1 MVSALNTM
9 GVMSP
14 LSVATATLIS
24 TLLYL
29 QKTHQSVPLETTSDL
44 SVATTTLISTLLYLQ
59 KTHLSVSLETTSD
72 LSVATTTVISTL
84 LYLQKTHLS
93 VSLEMTSDLSVSSF
107 IDICL
112 HCCACK
118 KTHMSVKVPLQT
130 TSDLQSCQPFIRL

>member
-29 QKTHQSVPLETTSDL
+29 QKTHLSVPLETTSDL
-44 SVATTTLISTLLYLQ
+44 SVTTTTLISTLLYLQ
-59 KTHLSVSLETTSD
+59 KTHLSVPPETTSD
-72 LSVATTTVISTL
+72 LSVS
-84 LYLQKTHLS
+84 S
-93 VSLEMTSDLSVSSF
+93 V
-107 IDICL
+107 IDIYV

-118 KTHMSVKVPLQT
+118 KPICLLKFLCKQHETCRAAKPSLDFSVV
-130 TSDLQSCQPFIRL
+130 IRF